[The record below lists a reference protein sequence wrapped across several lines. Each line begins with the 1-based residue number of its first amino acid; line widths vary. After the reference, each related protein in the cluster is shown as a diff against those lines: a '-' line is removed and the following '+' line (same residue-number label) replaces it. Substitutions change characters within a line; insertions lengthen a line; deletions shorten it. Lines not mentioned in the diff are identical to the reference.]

1 MMGKKLPL
9 RVGVG
14 AVVINKDKK
23 IFVGKRKDHP
33 NTDNWQMPQG
43 GVNENE
49 ELLAALKRELLEAVS
64 YTHLTLPT
72 ILRV

>member
-23 IFVGKRKDHP
+23 IEDINIVLGAIGTYPIK
-33 NTDNWQMPQG
+33 NTDTTNSFIG
-43 GVNENE
+43 EKISNSIIKEIF
-49 ELLAALKRELLEAVS
+49 R
-64 YTHLTLPT
+64 
-72 ILRV
+72 LRFEI